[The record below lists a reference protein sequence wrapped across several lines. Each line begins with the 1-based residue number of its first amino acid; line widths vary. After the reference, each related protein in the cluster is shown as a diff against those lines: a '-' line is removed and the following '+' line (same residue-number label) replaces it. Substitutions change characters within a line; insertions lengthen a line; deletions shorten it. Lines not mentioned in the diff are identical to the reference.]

1 MVLSDKKKTR
11 VTSRLSNTKAFQKMV
26 YGNTPLKKAKIMLLD
41 NNDKAT
47 ARIDVQFNP
56 SEYSITRGVK
66 LDKQTE
72 LGRNTDGTTQ
82 AIKGS
87 PTTLSVALYFD
98 SVSRVSH
105 GGAMSKV
112 AHALDVVTAGVETI
126 DGTRKPVT
134 AAAHILDLTS
144 YDPDLHSP
152 PKIQF
157 VWGAMSFTG
166 KVSSI
171 ATQYSMFSPSG
182 TPIKAKITLTI
193 EGEETSKLL
202 TTKASPFQSPDRT
215 KSRTLV
221 QGEQLWMMA
230 HEEYDDP
237 EKWKT
242 IAKANKILNP
252 RKVEVAANIKVPS
265 IR

>member
-1 MVLSDKKKTR
+1 MVLSDKTGSR
-11 VTSRLSNTKAFQKMV
+11 ATSRISNTKAYQKMV
-26 YGNTPLKKAKIMLLD
+26 YGSTPLKKAKIMLLD
-41 NNDKAT
+41 NNDKPT

-56 SEYSITRGVK
+56 SEYTISRGVK

-72 LGRNTDGTTQ
+72 LGRDTDGTTQ

-87 PTTLSVALYFD
+87 TTSLSVSLYFD
-98 SVSRVSH
+98 TVSRVSH
-105 GGAMSKV
+105 GGAMSK
-112 AHALDVVTAGVETI
+112 AARAIDIATAGVKTI

-152 PKIQF
+152 PKVQF

-171 ATQYSMFSPSG
+171 STQYTMFSPSG
-182 TPIKAKITLTI
+182 SPVKAKMNLTI

-230 HEEYDDP
+230 HEEYDDAG
-237 EKWKT
+237 KWKT
-242 IAKANKILNP
+242 IAKANNILNP